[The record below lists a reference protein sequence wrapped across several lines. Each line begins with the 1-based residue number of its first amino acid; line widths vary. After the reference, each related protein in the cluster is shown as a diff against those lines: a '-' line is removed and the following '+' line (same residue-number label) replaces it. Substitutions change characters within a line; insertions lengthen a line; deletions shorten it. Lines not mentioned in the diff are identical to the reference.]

1 MTNLWPDKLKRKGC
15 DSDADLEYKRSTTS
29 RCGGRSSPFLERID
43 RAADLG
49 FPAIE
54 FWDWRGKDIDAIAGK
69 VQNRGLQ
76 VSHLTGW
83 GVTAQ
88 PVP

>member
-1 MTNLWPDKLKRKGC
+1 MTNLWPDEPKRKGC
-15 DSDADLEYKRSTTS
+15 DSDADLEYKRSTEMWWEEL
-29 RCGGRSSPFLERID
+29 PFLERID

-76 VSHLTGW
+76 VSNLTCW